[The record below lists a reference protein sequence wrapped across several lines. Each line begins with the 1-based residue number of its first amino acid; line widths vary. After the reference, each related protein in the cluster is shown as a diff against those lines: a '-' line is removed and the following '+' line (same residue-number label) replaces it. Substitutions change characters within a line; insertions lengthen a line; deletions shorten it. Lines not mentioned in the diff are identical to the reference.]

1 MIKYYY
7 ETSFIFVQFSNSS
20 CTIWWDP
27 WLLISSIKCWL
38 GVEWQIEQNKHFQ
51 TTQRSYV
58 ISPHKRGGKWPTTI
72 TLPRAPIDPLDDT
85 MTQKPR
91 ASSDADQQS
100 VGNAG

>member
-1 MIKYYY
+1 MVGSIIPYQLHK
-7 ETSFIFVQFSNSS
+7 
-20 CTIWWDP
+20 
-27 WLLISSIKCWL
+27 LLV
-38 GVEWQIEQNKHFQ
+38 GGRVAIEQNKHFQ
-51 TTQRSYV
+51 TTQGSYV